1 MDGPKQT
8 ELKEMDLIRLKWT
21 ELERIDQIGLTKT
34 EVFQIRMNGPNG
46 MNKTERTE
54 QHKT

>member
-1 MDGPKQT
+1 
-8 ELKEMDLIRLKWT
+8 MDLIRLKWT
-21 ELERIDQIGLTKT
+21 ELERIDQIGLNKT